1 MIPFGIY
8 LHWPFCRSKCP
19 YCDFASFPAREIDFS
34 AWEKAYVRSLESHA
48 ARTKGKTVS
57 TIFFGG
63 GTPSLMPPELTAA
76 LLTAIRRLW
85 PVEDNAEIS
94 MEANPGTLDAPK
106 MRGFAAAGVNRLSIG
121 VQALEDGS
129 LKFLGRLHDTET
141 ALKALRDARNIFPE
155 VSADFIYAR
164 PNQTLQNWKEELE
177 RILELNLSH
186 LSLYQLTLE
195 EGTFF
200 HKKGLELP
208 EEELAADLFEMTDR
222 MTYQAGLPRYEV
234 SNHARKGHACR
245 HNLIYWQGGEWLGIG
260 PAAHGRF
267 TQDGTTYAT
276 VQERRPS
283 EWLKSGTA
291 REEALTLQERA
302 EELILMGFRTDEG
315 ILRGRFGEITG
326 CAPEDFM
333 HPGTLED
340 YQTDGLLIRDAK
352 GLRLTARGLLILNAL
367 IPALLA

>member
-19 YCDFASFPAREIDFS
+19 YCDFASFPARKIDFP
-34 AWEKAYVRSLESHA
+34 AWEKAYVRSLEA
-48 ARTKGKTVS
+48 YAVRTEGKTVS

-76 LLTAIRRLW
+76 LLAAIRRLW
-85 PVEDNAEIS
+85 PVDSGVEIS
-94 MEANPGTLDAPK
+94 MEANPGTLDALK
-106 MRGFAAAGVNRLSIG
+106 MGGFAAAGINRLSIG
-121 VQALEDGS
+121 VQALNDTD

-141 ALKALRDARNIFPE
+141 ALEALRNARNIFAE

-164 PNQTLQNWKEELE
+164 PNQTLESWKQELE

-208 EEELAADLFEMTDR
+208 EEELAADLFETTDR

-234 SNHARKGHACR
+234 SNHARKGHICR
-245 HNLIYWQGGEWLGIG
+245 HNLMYWQGGEWLGIG

-276 VQERRPS
+276 VQERQPS
-283 EWLKSGTA
+283 EWLKSRAA
-291 REEALTLQERA
+291 REEILTLQERA

-315 ILRGRFGEITG
+315 ILRDRFREITG
-326 CAPEDFM
+326 RAPEDFM
-333 HPGTLED
+333 HPGTLAD
-340 YQTDGLLIRDAK
+340 YQADGLLIRDTK